1 MVVMD
6 REPLADF
13 LRNRRESLQPEDVG
27 LARGAR
33 RRTTGLRR
41 EEVALLASMS
51 TDYYAR
57 LEQQRGPQPSPPM
70 LAAIGRALRLTLTER
85 DHLYRI
91 AGHTPPDS
99 TIRSDHIAPGL
110 RRVLDRLETPAMI
123 TNDLGE
129 VLAQNPLG
137 FARFGDE
144 SRFKTDDPD
153 RSRFHRWFTDPR
165 ERDLHPAQE
174 HDEYSRSYVAV
185 LHLDSGRHPD
195 DPHGRAVVER
205 LLAASPEF
213 ASLWAEHDVAWRPG
227 PQRKTFLHPQ
237 VGRIELDCE
246 ELSAENGS
254 QILLVYTA
262 TPGTESAERLRLL
275 NVVGNQ
281 TFANLAA
288 QPSQG
293 RSDTA

>member
-1 MVVMD
+1 MDLTLLRRRHRYKRLAQPGIASPWLGLGGRRIMVVMD
-6 REPLADF
+6 RELLADF

-57 LEQQRGPQPSPPM
+57 LAQKRGPK
-70 LAAIGRALRLTLTER
+70 
-85 DHLYRI
+85 
-91 AGHTPPDS
+91 HTPPYI
-99 TIRSDHIAPGL
+99 TIRSDHVAPGL

-137 FARFGDE
+137 VALFGDE
-144 SRFKTDDPD
+144 SRFKSDDPD

-165 ERDLHPAQE
+165 ERDLHPAEE

-185 LHLDSGRHPD
+185 LRTS
-195 DPHGRAVVER
+195 
-205 LLAASPEF
+205 
-213 ASLWAEHDVAWRPG
+213 
-227 PQRKTFLHPQ
+227 
-237 VGRIELDCE
+237 
-246 ELSAENGS
+246 
-254 QILLVYTA
+254 
-262 TPGTESAERLRLL
+262 
-275 NVVGNQ
+275 
-281 TFANLAA
+281 
-288 QPSQG
+288 
-293 RSDTA
+293 